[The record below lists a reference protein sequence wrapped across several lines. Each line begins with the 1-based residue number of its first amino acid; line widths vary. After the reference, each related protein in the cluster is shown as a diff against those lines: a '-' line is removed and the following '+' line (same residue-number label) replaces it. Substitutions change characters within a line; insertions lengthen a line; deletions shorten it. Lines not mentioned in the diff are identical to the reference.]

1 MPDVDAMA
9 AGAGVTRRTVERW
22 RREGCPWPK
31 HREALAKWVA
41 RLATWRE
48 ARDLARRN
56 GRSAARPAPPGA
68 KPPVDWDEQS
78 KRALALQRMHNLAVM
93 RREYMPRVQV
103 VDAWSRRVFA
113 VRTRLLALPRVLAA
127 RCANLAPDEIEREAD
142 SAVREI
148 LAQFQADAVET
159 PAPSQPDDQVQP

>member
-9 AGAGVTRRTVERW
+9 AVAGVTRRTVERW

-31 HREALAKWVA
+31 HREALATWA
-41 RLATWRE
+41 ERLATWRE

-56 GRSAARPAPPGA
+56 GRRNTPPAPGQ

-93 RREYMPRVQV
+93 RGEYLPRKEV